1 MDKNELNKKT
11 KDELIDIILEHEESI
26 WNWMAIAQDIA
37 NAKSIVDKKY
47 KRLIGVVGGG
57 LAIFISTFIGITVMI
72 IRGVLK

>member
-1 MDKNELNKKT
+1 MDKNELSKKT
-11 KDELIDIILEHEESI
+11 KDELIDIILEQEESA
-26 WNWMAIAQDIA
+26 WYGMAIAQDIA

-57 LAIFISTFIGITVMI
+57 LAIFISTLIAII